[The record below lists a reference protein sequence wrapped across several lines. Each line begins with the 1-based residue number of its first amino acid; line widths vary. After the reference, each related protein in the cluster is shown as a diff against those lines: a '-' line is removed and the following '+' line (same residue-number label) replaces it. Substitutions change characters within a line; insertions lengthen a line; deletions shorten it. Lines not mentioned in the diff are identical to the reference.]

1 MIPSHRQRMPVKP
14 KEISKAVLAMVNMAV
29 ISSLKIPWSPKKIN
43 FIVAVI
49 KATIKNKSQMI
60 FNKLKP
66 DRLAAKSKQIP

>member
-1 MIPSHRQRMPVKP
+1 
-14 KEISKAVLAMVNMAV
+14 MVNMAV

-49 KATIKNKSQMI
+49 KATIKKKSQMI

-66 DRLAAKSKQIP
+66 EWLAAKRKQIP